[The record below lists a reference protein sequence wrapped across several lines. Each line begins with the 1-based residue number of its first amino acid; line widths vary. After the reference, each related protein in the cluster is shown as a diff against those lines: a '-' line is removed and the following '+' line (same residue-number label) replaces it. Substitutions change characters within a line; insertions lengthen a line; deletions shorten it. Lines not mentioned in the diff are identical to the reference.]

1 MPRNRA
7 SAAAIGLPDNPLHEI
22 HDLLLLALDASE
34 RRNGYS
40 IAEREARSYTRAALR
55 HARRLLGEV

>member
-34 RRNGYS
+34 RPTGYTQD
-40 IAEREARSYTRAALR
+40 ERETRSYVRAALR
-55 HARRLLGEV
+55 QARRLLGEV